1 MNKIFTTTFIVLSF
15 FVFSQSSYSKP
26 TNNAIFQIRIYHL
39 KNDAQVKA
47 TDNFLQTA
55 FLPALHR
62 FGIKKIGV
70 FKPISNDT
78 ATVKLIYVL
87 IPFSS
92 ADQWE
97 KLSNRLLSDAAFKSS
112 AKDFLNADSKN
123 PGFERMESILL
134 QPFSQHPDLTLPK
147 QKNDERIFELRSYES
162 PTEVLFEKKVA
173 MFNTGG
179 EIPIFNRLG
188 FNPVFYGKVISGS
201 RMPNLMYM
209 PVFDNVQQKNE
220 GWKRFGSDTTWKRIS
235 TDPKN
240 QNDVNVN
247 HIDSIMMHSTDYS
260 DY

>member
-1 MNKIFTTTFIVLSF
+1 MNKILKAVSIIFSF
-15 FVFSQSSYSKP
+15 VVFSFNSYSKE
-26 TNNAIFQIRIYHL
+26 TNNPIFQIRIYHL
-39 KNDAQVKA
+39 KNEAQVKA
-47 TDNFLQTA
+47 TDHFLQTA

-62 FGIKKIGV
+62 FGIKNIGV

-78 ATVKLIYVL
+78 AAIKLIYVL

-92 ADQWE
+92 PDQWE
-97 KLSNRLLSDAAFKSS
+97 KLPNRLLSDAAFKS
-112 AKDFLNADSKN
+112 AGKDFLDADSKN

-134 QPFSQHPDLTLPK
+134 QPFSAQQNLVIPR
-147 QKNDERIFELRSYES
+147 QKNPERIFELRSYES
-162 PTEVLFEKKVA
+162 PTQNLFEKKVA

-220 GWKRFGSDTTWKRIS
+220 GWKRFGSDSTWKRIS

-240 QNDVNVN
+240 QNNVNVS

>member
-1 MNKIFTTTFIVLSF
+1 MNKNLKTISIIFSLVVLSF
-15 FVFSQSSYSKP
+15 NSYSKA
-26 TNNAIFQIRIYHL
+26 TNNGIFQIRIYHL

-47 TDNFLQTA
+47 TDDFLQAA

-62 FGIKKIGV
+62 FGIKNIGV

-112 AKDFLNADSKN
+112 GKDFLNADSKN

-134 QPFSQHPDLTLPK
+134 QPLSQHPNLTLPK
-147 QKNDERIFELRSYES
+147 QKNGERIFELRSYES
-162 PTEVLFEKKVA
+162 PTVNLFEKKVA

-209 PVFDNVQQKNE
+209 PVFDNVQKKNE
-220 GWKRFGSDTTWKRIS
+220 GWKKFGSDSTWKRIS
-235 TDPKN
+235 TDPAN

>member
-1 MNKIFTTTFIVLSF
+1 MNTIYKSFIF
-15 FVFSQSSYSKP
+15 FVFVLASFKVYSKP
-26 TNNAIFQIRIYHL
+26 INNGIFQIRIYHL
-39 KNDAQVKA
+39 KNNEQVKA
-47 TDNFLQTA
+47 TDHFLATA

-62 FGIKKIGV
+62 FGIKNIGV
-70 FKPISNDT
+70 FKPIANDT

-87 IPFSS
+87 IPFASTE
-92 ADQWE
+92 QWM
-97 KLSNRLLSDAAFKSS
+97 KINNRLNSDAVFKSS
-112 AKDFLNADSKN
+112 AGDFLDANAKN
-123 PGFERMESILL
+123 PAFERMESILL
-134 QPFSQHPDLTLPK
+134 EPFSAHPGLTLPK
-147 QKNDERIFELRSYES
+147 QKNSERVFELRSYES

-220 GWKRFGSDTTWKRIS
+220 GWKKFGSDTTWKRIS

>member
-1 MNKIFTTTFIVLSF
+1 MNKILKAASVIFSFIVLSF
-15 FVFSQSSYSKP
+15 NCYSEQ
-26 TNNAIFQIRIYHL
+26 TSNGIFQIRIYHL

-47 TDNFLQTA
+47 TDHYLETA

-62 FGIKKIGV
+62 FGIKNIGV
-70 FKPISNDT
+70 FKPIANDT
-78 ATVKLIYVL
+78 AAQKRIYVL
-87 IPFSS
+87 IRFSS
-92 ADQWE
+92 ADQW
-97 KLSNRLLSDAAFKSS
+97 KKMNDRLNSDAVYQSS
-112 AKDFLNADSKN
+112 GKDFLNGDAKN

-134 QPFSQHPDLTLPK
+134 EPFSAHPGLTLPK
-147 QKNDERIFELRSYES
+147 KKNAERIFELRSYES

-209 PVFDNVQQKNE
+209 PVFDNEEKKNE

-235 TDPKN
+235 TIPEN

>member
-1 MNKIFTTTFIVLSF
+1 MNKSLKSISIIFSFVVLSF
-15 FVFSQSSYSKP
+15 NSYSKP
-26 TNNAIFQIRIYHL
+26 TNNGIFQIRIYHL
-39 KNDAQVKA
+39 KNDGQVKA
-47 TDNFLQTA
+47 TDHFLETS

-62 FGIKKIGV
+62 FGIKNIGV

-78 ATVKLIYVL
+78 AAVKLIYVL

-92 ADQWE
+92 AVEWM
-97 KLSNRLLSDAAFKSS
+97 KINKRLNSDAVFKSS
-112 AKDFLNADSKN
+112 AKDFLDANAKS
-123 PGFERMESILL
+123 PGFDRMESILL
-134 QPFSQHPDLTLPK
+134 EPFSAHPDLTLPK
-147 QKNDERIFELRSYES
+147 QKNPERVFELRSYES

-188 FNPVFYGKVISGS
+188 FNPVFYGKVISGN

-235 TDPKN
+235 TDPAN